1 MSPLSKST
9 LSEIYNRE
17 IKFLIDGIKNSN
29 NPYHFFYLSTFSKNS
44 PHVRT
49 VVLRNISKN
58 PLKIYFN
65 ADARSPKVSQLLE
78 NPECSILFYDN
89 SRRLQLRFYCKAKV
103 HNKNN
108 SARII
113 WDSTPLQSR
122 KCYMGSFSPSEKVD
136 KYEPNIPIKYLKSD
150 PSEIDSEKGYKNFTS
165 IELEVFN
172 SDILELHHNGHIRFN
187 LDLHDNISF
196 VAP

>member
-1 MSPLSKST
+1 MSTLSKSE
-9 LSEIYNRE
+9 LKKIYNRE
-17 IKFLIDGIKNSN
+17 IEFLLDGIKNSN
-29 NPYHFFYLSTFSKNS
+29 NPYHFFYLSTISKNS

-65 ADARSPKVSQLLE
+65 ADVRSPKVSQLLE
-78 NPECSILFYDN
+78 NPNCSILFYDN
-89 SRRLQLRFYCKAKV
+89 SRRVQLRFNCKAKV

-108 SARII
+108 YTRII

-122 KCYMGSFSPSEKVD
+122 KCYMGLFSPSKKVD
-136 KYEPNIPIKYLKSD
+136 DYEPNIPAKYLKSD
-150 PSEIDSEKGYKNFTS
+150 PSKSDSEKGYMNFSS

-172 SDILELHHNGHIRFN
+172 SDILELHHDGHIRFN
-187 LDLHDNISF
+187 LDSRNNISF